1 MFNTYLL
8 ILNDSFLA
16 ILLMNVNRSIFVKD
30 NSRVRRYG
38 VDKVCKYNKQK
49 IILHTDIRI
58 TTRSKYTASQH

>member
-8 ILNDSFLA
+8 ILNDQFLA

-49 IILHTDIRI
+49 IILIGSVII
-58 TTRSKYTASQH
+58 TKQQFYL

>member
-1 MFNTYLL
+1 
-8 ILNDSFLA
+8 
-16 ILLMNVNRSIFVKD
+16 MNVNKSIFVKD

-58 TTRSKYTASQH
+58 TTRSKYTASQHW